1 MYKCQIY
8 IWKSH
13 FVLLETKSLMFV
25 SVRTRAFTLGYN
37 RVLNRYPGALQ
48 TPLFLQAA
56 PSQDRKMSRFG
67 RFAEHPLRDR
77 TRPLIVA
84 APHLHVARPESAA
97 QVVPRVNHRA
107 EGVIPQPQL
116 QPPPEFFTRLLLLAV
131 LDLEL
136 HGPDLFGH
144 GSGELLPYV
153 RVLDPRVLVL
163 RRRDGHGVRVEVA
176 AQSAPE
182 LRLIEVLLLRVKGRI
197 RILPYV
203 KYGQSV
209 AGNGT
214 DDIVILAHALLHP
227 EAQREHEQN
236 PSQETR
242 AIHVVSARPRS
253 HTVTTFRV
261 NPARKDRHTLRLPL
275 SGPPPSLSPG
285 RTADAQQTHRRRTAP
300 RRSTFTTFDCCSW
313 SQGETGPWQS
323 VSRDPAEGETDSAV
337 SFPGRQVP
345 VRQLSAPQVAAL
357 SPHVG
362 TPAAASGP
370 PAAELQARLTAPTYP
385 AGRWCNPALLPA
397 LLYWPGPPSHTTTPP
412 QARAHNTVTVT
423 VLIHEVRKEY

>member
-1 MYKCQIY
+1 
-8 IWKSH
+8 
-13 FVLLETKSLMFV
+13 MFV

-107 EGVIPQPQL
+107 EGVRPQPQL

-144 GSGELLPYV
+144 RSGELLSHL
-153 RVLDPRVLVL
+153 RVAHVLVPRVFVL
-163 RRRDGHGVRVEVA
+163 RRGDGHEVRVEVA

-182 LRLIEVLLLRVKGRI
+182 LRLIEVLLLRVKRRI

-209 AGNGT
+209 TGNGT
-214 DDIVILAHALLHP
+214 EEIVMLAHALLHP
-227 EAQREHEQN
+227 QAQREHEQN

-242 AIHVVSARPRS
+242 VIHVVCARPRS
-253 HTVTTFRV
+253 HTVRTFRV
-261 NPARKDRHTLRLPL
+261 NPPRQGRHTLR
-275 SGPPPSLSPG
+275 
-285 RTADAQQTHRRRTAP
+285 
-300 RRSTFTTFDCCSW
+300 
-313 SQGETGPWQS
+313 
-323 VSRDPAEGETDSAV
+323 VSSCEV
-337 SFPGRQVP
+337 LQV
-345 VRQLSAPQVAAL
+345 
-357 SPHVG
+357 
-362 TPAAASGP
+362 
-370 PAAELQARLTAPTYP
+370 
-385 AGRWCNPALLPA
+385 
-397 LLYWPGPPSHTTTPP
+397 
-412 QARAHNTVTVT
+412 
-423 VLIHEVRKEY
+423 